1 MPPAL
6 SAQLRGS
13 LQSVGCVTSTGQQL
27 SAGSLRFG
35 VRVAW
40 REKRYRSPS
49 SCLIFHLITLVSVAE
64 PGPGGKAPRKEPG
77 KH

>member
-13 LQSVGCVTSTGQQL
+13 LQSVGCVTSTGQQP

-40 REKRYRSPS
+40 SEKRYRSPS
-49 SCLIFHLITLVSVAE
+49 S
-64 PGPGGKAPRKEPG
+64 
-77 KH
+77 